1 MEDFSEIFD
10 FLIIIKETL
19 KILPK
24 NGKKMASIAVL
35 SLLLPSTLF
44 LLHISLFPYV
54 LKYNALGTAV
64 HALSFMLT
72 YFIIS
77 HLLSTAAILVSA
89 FSYTDRNLTSKDL
102 FSSIERR
109 WKNIPFSRRIFLLA
123 GYISSYSLPMVFVG
137 LALLVALAH
146 HNFIAI
152 ALWINSFIL
161 QLYSSVVT
169 ALSVVVS
176 VVEDSSSMEGLKKAE
191 KLVMGGQR
199 LHGFMLNLFLNLVA
213 LILVSSGFYYN
224 NDKLSVDDVAF
235 YYGFLFLNLFSF
247 SNVVVFTVYTVFY
260 FRCKKHHGEEEEE
273 EEEVDVFGEYTELPT
288 LAARNRRRSPLQ
300 LIVFFGSTSSAV
312 VGRRRSCGF
321 QCEAVIVYH
330 HPLRYDSPK
339 SVIYVFRFWIYV
351 VV

>member
-19 KILPK
+19 KILPR

-44 LLHISLFPYV
+44 LLNINLSPHV
-54 LKYNALGTAV
+54 LKYNNALGSAV

-89 FSYTDRNLTSKDL
+89 FSYTDRTLTSKDL

-109 WKNIPFSRRIFLLA
+109 WKNIPFSRRIFLLG
-123 GYISSYSLPMVFVG
+123 GYISSYSLPMVFVV

-152 ALWINSFIL
+152 ALWINTFIL

-176 VVEDSSSMEGLKKAE
+176 VVEDSSSVEGLKKAE

-213 LILVSSGFYYN
+213 LILVLSGFYYN

-235 YYGFLFLNLFSF
+235 YYGCLFLNLFSL

-273 EEEVDVFGEYTELPT
+273 IDVFGEYTELPT
-288 LAARNRRRSPLQ
+288 
-300 LIVFFGSTSSAV
+300 F
-312 VGRRRSCGF
+312 
-321 QCEAVIVYH
+321 
-330 HPLRYDSPK
+330 RY
-339 SVIYVFRFWIYV
+339 
-351 VV
+351 